1 MRPKLKKTTVQLSG
15 FLIAMALLATQDA
28 SAFRLRMDG
37 GNSLQVD
44 TPAALYASDAGGHL
58 VKIVGRGARV
68 PGGGTIAD
76 FGTPAIATDGS
87 VYFGADVRSEGSAA
101 WRIFRA
107 DPNAAGGVRVT
118 LVLRDSEK
126 PTACRPLPKSDP
138 QPVASADGSFVFIA
152 SNQLNRSA
160 LFRYANGRLD
170 CPVRTGDRTAQGH
183 AISSLGFGSAAAAE
197 DGSVIFGGSIF
208 GDRDAGERAAILLL
222 GPRGLAQEIAV
233 EGNPAE
239 DGKRYGRGFG
249 LPSISNS
256 TGGDL
261 VSFVN
266 RGRDGSSLFVGSTMH
281 PHRATTTG
289 VRTAAGTLTYI
300 SPGRPSMAEDGAV
313 AVRGASGDRTMILV
327 VRAGEP
333 VVVARDGDGPGGM
346 AVTLA
351 DPAALR
357 AGRLYVEAP
366 DAQDREHVVSLSAEP
381 LGGAAPKRV
390 GAGASVMSG
399 ALSVYPYSLNVN
411 RKGAVAFL
419 EESEAPSGSRAGEP
433 LAASEAAESI

>member
-1 MRPKLKKTTVQLSG
+1 
-15 FLIAMALLATQDA
+15 
-28 SAFRLRMDG
+28 
-37 GNSLQVD
+37 
-44 TPAALYASDAGGHL
+44 
-58 VKIVGRGARV
+58 
-68 PGGGTIAD
+68 
-76 FGTPAIATDGS
+76 
-87 VYFGADVRSEGSAA
+87 
-101 WRIFRA
+101 
-107 DPNAAGGVRVT
+107 
-118 LVLRDSEK
+118 
-126 PTACRPLPKSDP
+126 
-138 QPVASADGSFVFIA
+138 VFIA
-152 SNQLNRSA
+152 SDQVNRSA

-170 CPVRTGDRTAQGH
+170 CPVRTGDRTAEGH

-197 DGSVIFGGSIF
+197 DGSVIFSGSIV

-222 GPRGLAQEIAV
+222 GPRGLAREIAV
-233 EGNPAE
+233 EGNRSE
-239 DGKRYGRGFG
+239 DGERYGKGFG

-266 RGRDGSSLFVGSTMH
+266 RGRDASSLFVGSTKH

-289 VRTAAGTLTYI
+289 VRTGDGTLTYL
-300 SPGRPSMAEDGAV
+300 SAGRPSMAEDGAV

-333 VVVARDGDGPGGM
+333 VVVARNGDGPGGM

-366 DAQDREHVVSLSAEP
+366 DAQDREHVVSLAAQP
-381 LGGAAPKRV
+381 LGGTTSKAA
-390 GAGASVMSG
+390 AASVMSG

-411 RKGAVAFL
+411 RKGAVTFL
-419 EESEAPSGSRAGEP
+419 EESEAPNGSKQGEP
-433 LAASEAAESI
+433 PAASNDAESI